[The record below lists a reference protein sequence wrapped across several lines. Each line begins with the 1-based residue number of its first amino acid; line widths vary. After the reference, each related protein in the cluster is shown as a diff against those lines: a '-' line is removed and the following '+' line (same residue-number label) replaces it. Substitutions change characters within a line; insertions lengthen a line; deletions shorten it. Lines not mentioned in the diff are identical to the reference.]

1 MGFISARMSKILWEG
16 GEARRMGRR
25 REGRGG
31 KEDDGKEEGGEA
43 RMMERREER

>member
-16 GEARRMGRR
+16 GEVRRMGRR

-31 KEDDGKEEGGEA
+31 KEDGKKGGREGR
-43 RMMERREER
+43 RMERRREER